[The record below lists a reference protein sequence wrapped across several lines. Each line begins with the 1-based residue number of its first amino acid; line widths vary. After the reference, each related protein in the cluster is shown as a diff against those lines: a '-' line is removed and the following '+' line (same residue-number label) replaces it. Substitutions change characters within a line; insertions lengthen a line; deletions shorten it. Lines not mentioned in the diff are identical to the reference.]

1 MHASCRDI
9 NLRRGQTIMVRHTFL
24 MICGII
30 LAISFTGLSGCSTIN
45 SAGKSVRNMTS
56 FSQQNSTNNIAVNEK
71 LIIPPSLRAPARAS
85 KTPTRSVASSV
96 RTNQQRPA
104 VARANVSN
112 KNYYVVVGTYA
123 DQPQA
128 FDTFVR
134 LSSIGLPGATMESRK
149 AKSGQLLHMVRL
161 GPYQKQED
169 IDKVTNSLTSDGLTQ
184 FKIVEN

>member
-1 MHASCRDI
+1 MI
-9 NLRRGQTIMVRHTFL
+9 KNTFL
-24 MICGII
+24 MDCGII
-30 LAISFTGLSGCSTIN
+30 LAISFTGLSGCSTISN
-45 SAGKSVRNMTS
+45 AGKSVRNMTS
-56 FSQQNSTNNIAVNEK
+56 FSQQNSTNNFAVNEK
-71 LIIPPSLRAPARAS
+71 LIIPPSLRAPACTS
-85 KTPTRSVASSV
+85 KAPIRSVSSV
-96 RTNQQRPA
+96 RTNQQKPA
-104 VARANVSN
+104 AARANVSN